1 MALVVTEMQIQNAT
15 LLCLF
20 CQQKVSPAGPS
31 MEEHVDPHIL
41 YILGRNI
48 SGSLWEAL
56 PSTGKHSHSPTP
68 GLRVSACEYS

>member
-1 MALVVTEMQIQNAT
+1 
-15 LLCLF
+15 
-20 CQQKVSPAGPS
+20 

-56 PSTGKHSHSPTP
+56 PSIGKHSHSPTP